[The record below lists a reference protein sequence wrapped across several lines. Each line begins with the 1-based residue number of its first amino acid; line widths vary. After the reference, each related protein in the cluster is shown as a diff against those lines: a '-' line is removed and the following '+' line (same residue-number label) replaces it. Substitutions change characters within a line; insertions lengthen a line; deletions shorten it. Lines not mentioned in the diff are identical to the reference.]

1 MKFETR
7 IVMDKESFLDELVDK
22 VKFMRECHTEFTD
35 IDDIIN
41 ELIESMKEIK
51 SQWLGLKQ

>member
-1 MKFETR
+1 MKFENR

-22 VKFMRECHTEFTD
+22 VKFMRECHTEFTAN
-35 IDDIIN
+35 DDIIN

-51 SQWLGLKQ
+51 SQ